1 MSRIAWKTLKRGESE
16 SLLLA
21 VDFAAGSRG
30 PAQFADLAPLLDQPR
45 TLWTSRPPG
54 PDDQVPPTG
63 NAYLDWWLGEVR
75 AFGAPVE
82 AVLGY
87 CAGGVFAAA
96 LAERIADWQPAPRLI
111 LLDPELPAN
120 SGLYD
125 DFHTAGDSLGA
136 LLTPAEL
143 DAFHARGEALRARY
157 GDDRLPVVGR
167 ELADTFTAA
176 VAAAAERLDLDE
188 DIRDELSGAFV
199 SLVSYLTAAT
209 TLSPLPA
216 WSAAT
221 ALTTTT
227 PDHPVADEHR
237 IDVPHD
243 DLLRSPATAR
253 ALEHLLSD
261 APAAATVAVTAA
273 GKAG

>member
-1 MSRIAWKTLKRGESE
+1 MSRIAWKTLSSGDNEG
-16 SLLLA
+16 LLLA
-21 VDFAAGSRG
+21 VDFAAGSRA
-30 PAQFADLAPLLDQPR
+30 PAQFADLAPLLEPSL
-45 TLWTSRPPG
+45 TLWASRPPG

-75 AFGAPVE
+75 ASGAPVR

-111 LLDPELPAN
+111 LLDPELPAT

-125 DFHTAGDSLGA
+125 DFHTAGDSLAA

-143 DAFHARGEALRARY
+143 DAFHARGEALKAQY
-157 GDDRLPVVGR
+157 GADRLPVVGR
-167 ELADTFTAA
+167 ELADTFTGA
-176 VAAAAERLDLDE
+176 VAAAADRLDLDE

-209 TLSPLPA
+209 TLSPPAA
-216 WSAAT
+216 WSTAT
-221 ALTTTT
+221 ALTTTA
-227 PDHPVADEHR
+227 PEQPVGHEERIPVA
-237 IDVPHD
+237 HD
-243 DLLRSPATAR
+243 DLLRSTATAR
-253 ALEHLLSD
+253 VLERLLAD
-261 APAAATVAVTAA
+261 ARVPAT

>member
-1 MSRIAWKTLKRGESE
+1 MSRIAWKTLSSGERE
-16 SLLLA
+16 GLLLA
-21 VDFAAGSRG
+21 VDFAAGSRA
-30 PAQFADLAPLLDQPR
+30 PAQFADLAPLLEPPL
-45 TLWTSRPPG
+45 TLWASRPPG

-75 AFGAPVE
+75 ASGAPVD

-111 LLDPELPAN
+111 LLDPELPAT

-125 DFHTAGDSLGA
+125 DFHTAGDSLAA

-143 DAFHARGEALRARY
+143 DAFHARGEALEAQY
-157 GDDRLPVVGR
+157 GDDRLPVAGR

-176 VAAAAERLDLDE
+176 VAAAADRLDLDE

-216 WSAAT
+216 WSTAT
-221 ALTTTT
+221 ALTTTA
-227 PDHPVADEHR
+227 PDQPVGREER
-237 IDVPHD
+237 IAVAHD
-243 DLLRSPATAR
+243 DLLRSAETAR
-253 ALEHLLSD
+253 ALQRLL
-261 APAAATVAVTAA
+261 AETPVPTT

>member
-1 MSRIAWKTLKRGESE
+1 MSRIAWKTLSSGENDH
-16 SLLLA
+16 LLLA

-30 PAQFADLAPLLDQPR
+30 PAQFADLAPLLDPPR
-45 TLWTSRPPG
+45 TLWATRPPG

-75 AFGAPVE
+75 ASGTAVE

-96 LAERIADWQPAPRLI
+96 LADRIADWQQAPRLI
-111 LLDPELPAN
+111 LLDPELPAT
-120 SGLYD
+120 SGLYA

-143 DAFHARGEALRARY
+143 EAFHARGEALEARY
-157 GDDRLPVVGR
+157 GDDQLPVAGR

-176 VAAAAERLDLDE
+176 VAAAADRLDLDE

-216 WSAAT
+216 WSTAT
-221 ALTTTT
+221 AVTTTT
-227 PDHPVADEHR
+227 PEHPVGHDHR
-237 IDVPHD
+237 VPVAHD
-243 DLLRSPATAR
+243 DLLRSPETAR
-253 ALEHLLSD
+253 ALRRLLAD
-261 APAAATVAVTAA
+261 DRVPAA
-273 GKAG
+273 GKTG

>member
-1 MSRIAWKTLKRGESE
+1 MSRIAWKTLSSGESE

-21 VDFAAGSRG
+21 VDFAAGSRA
-30 PAQFADLAPLLDQPR
+30 PAQFADLAPLLDPPL
-45 TLWTSRPPG
+45 TLWASRPPG

-75 AFGAPVE
+75 ASGAPVE

-111 LLDPELPAN
+111 LLDPELPST

-143 DAFHARGEALRARY
+143 DAFHARGEALKAQY
-157 GDDRLPVVGR
+157 GDDQLPVAGR

-176 VAAAAERLDLDE
+176 VAAAADRLDLDE

-216 WSAAT
+216 WTTAT
-221 ALTTTT
+221 ALTTTA
-227 PDHPVADEHR
+227 PDHPIGDEHR
-237 IDVPHD
+237 VPVAHD
-243 DLLRSPATAR
+243 DLLRSTATAH
-253 ALEHLLSD
+253 ALQRLLAD
-261 APAAATVAVTAA
+261 RPVGATGATGTA
-273 GKAG
+273 G

>member
-1 MSRIAWKTLKRGESE
+1 MSRIAWKTLNSGESDR
-16 SLLLA
+16 LLLA

-30 PAQFADLAPLLDQPR
+30 PAQFADLAPLLDPQH
-45 TLWTSRPPG
+45 TLWASRPPG

-75 AFGAPVE
+75 ASGAPVQ

-96 LAERIADWQPAPRLI
+96 LADRVADWQPAPRLI
-111 LLDPELPAN
+111 LLDPELPAT
-120 SGLYD
+120 SGLYE

-143 DAFHARGEALRARY
+143 DAFHARGEALKAQY
-157 GDDRLPVVGR
+157 GDDQLPVVGR

-176 VAAAAERLDLDE
+176 VAAAADRLDLDE

-216 WSAAT
+216 WSTAT
-221 ALTTTT
+221 AVTTTT
-227 PDHPVADEHR
+227 PDQPVGHDHRVPVA
-237 IDVPHD
+237 HD

-253 ALEHLLSD
+253 ALEHLLAGD
-261 APAAATVAVTAA
+261 RAPAA